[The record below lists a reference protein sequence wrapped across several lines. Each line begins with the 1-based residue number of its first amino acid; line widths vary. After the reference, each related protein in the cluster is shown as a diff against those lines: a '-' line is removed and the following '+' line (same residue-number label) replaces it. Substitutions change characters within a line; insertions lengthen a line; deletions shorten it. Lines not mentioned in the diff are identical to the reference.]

1 MAALVVVLL
10 LALLGTWAWQTLSR
24 AGQEPGSEAPEIASA
39 GSTGSEETA
48 AEEGSTGG
56 TEEQVVVSQQG
67 PSERLES
74 SIRAN
79 TTEDRVIGSSNVAGV
94 TATMVSPVTSVQPVL
109 PAATRPA
116 VLPATGSAPETPS
129 SAAQVAN
136 VPAGNPPQ
144 TVPPIPFE
152 EQAPFLGP
160 EAFEEETSFEEVGF
174 EDQSAS
180 GGATAATG
188 SAVAI
193 AGSGAMAGSGAVATV
208 G

>member
-74 SIRAN
+74 SIRAS
-79 TTEDRVIGSSNVAGV
+79 TPEGRVIGSSNVAGV
-94 TATMVSPVTSVQPVL
+94 TAAMVSPVTSVQPVL

-116 VLPATGSAPETPS
+116 VLPATGSGPEPPRALHRLPMFLPVTRRRWFNRFPLKSRPPS
-129 SAAQVAN
+129 WGQKPLRKRLPLRKLASRTRVLAAAQ
-136 VPAGNPPQ
+136 PQ
-144 TVPPIPFE
+144 RR
-152 EQAPFLGP
+152 
-160 EAFEEETSFEEVGF
+160 EV
-174 EDQSAS
+174 Q
-180 GGATAATG
+180 
-188 SAVAI
+188 
-193 AGSGAMAGSGAVATV
+193 
-208 G
+208 